1 MKIATTAVTAA
12 FLTVFAMP
20 ALADGDAAEG
30 EKVFRKC
37 KACHAVGDGAK
48 NRVGPALNGVVDNPA
63 GQNGDFKYSSGLQ
76 TAAAEGLVWDE
87 EALEAFLT
95 KPRDFIK
102 GTKMSFAGLKDE
114 DDIEDVIAYL
124 RTFP

>member
-1 MKIATTAVTAA
+1 MKLATSAVTAA
-12 FLTVFAMP
+12 LLTVIAMP
-20 ALADGDAAEG
+20 ALADGDAADG

-37 KACHAVGDGAK
+37 KACHAVGEGAK

-63 GQNGDFKYSSGLQ
+63 GQNPDFKYSSGLQ
-76 TAAAEGLVWDE
+76 SAATDGLVWDE

-95 KPRDFIK
+95 KPRDFIE

-114 DDIEDVIAYL
+114 EDIEDVIAYL

>member
-1 MKIATTAVTAA
+1 MKLATTAVTAA
-12 FLTVFAMP
+12 LMTVLTIP

-37 KACHAVGDGAK
+37 KACHTIGEGAK
-48 NRVGPALNGVVDNPA
+48 NRVGPVLNGVVDNPA
-63 GQNGDFKYSSGLQ
+63 GQNPDFKYSSGLQ
-76 TAAAEGLVWDE
+76 AAAADGLVWDE
-87 EALEAFLT
+87 EALEKFLT

-114 DDIEDVIAYL
+114 EDIEDVIAYL

>member
-1 MKIATTAVTAA
+1 MKLTTTAVTAA
-12 FLTVFAMP
+12 LLTVFAMP
-20 ALADGDAAEG
+20 ALADGDAADG

-63 GQNGDFKYSSGLQ
+63 GRNPDFTYSSGLQ
-76 TAAAEGLVWDE
+76 AAAADGLVWDE
-87 EALEAFLT
+87 EAMEAFLT

-114 DDIEDVIAYL
+114 EDIEDVIAYL

>member
-1 MKIATTAVTAA
+1 MKLPTTAVTAA
-12 FLTVFAMP
+12 LLTVLAMP
-20 ALADGDAAEG
+20 ALADGDAAAG

-48 NRVGPALNGVVDNPA
+48 NRVGPMLNGVVDNPA
-63 GQNGDFKYSSGLQ
+63 GRNADFKYSSGLQ
-76 TAAAEGLVWDE
+76 AAAADGLVWDE
-87 EALEAFLT
+87 EALETFLT

-114 DDIEDVIAYL
+114 EDIEDVIAYL